1 METAGEGRTSE
12 WYFDR
17 AVCQRKA
24 DGARERTVVDA
35 PPLSKELTARAKERA
50 TAAHPDLAAVF
61 DAHAAFVGRAL
72 TCLGVRERELGDAM
86 QEVFI
91 VAHRRLH
98 ELERPA
104 ALRSWLYAICL
115 RKAMTFRRRAARS
128 REDAFAEPPDTCDP
142 GASPHDELERTRALA
157 VALEILDELEDDQRA
172 VFVLYEVEQLPM
184 SEVASAVGAP
194 LQTAYS
200 RLYAARREIARSLKR
215 LRARG
220 RVE

>member
-1 METAGEGRTSE
+1 M
-12 WYFDR
+12 
-17 AVCQRKA
+17 
-24 DGARERTVVDA
+24 DA
-35 PPLSKELTARAKERA
+35 PPLSKELTARARA
-50 TAAHPDLAAVF
+50 RAAAEHPDLAAVF

-72 TCLGVRERELGDAM
+72 TCLGVRDRELADAM

-91 VAHRRLH
+91 VAHRRLP
-98 ELERPA
+98 ELERPS

-115 RKAMTFRRRAARS
+115 RKAMTFRRRAARL
-128 REDAFAEPPDTCDP
+128 REDAVAEPPDASDP
-142 GASPHDELERTRALA
+142 GASPHADLERTRALA
-157 VALEILDELEDDQRA
+157 VALEILDELDHDQRA

-184 SEVASAVGAP
+184 SEVASAVDCP

-200 RLYAARREIARSLKR
+200 RLYAARREIARQLKR

>member
-1 METAGEGRTSE
+1 
-12 WYFDR
+12 
-17 AVCQRKA
+17 
-24 DGARERTVVDA
+24 VDA
-35 PPLSKELTARAKERA
+35 PPLSKELTARAKARA
-50 TAAHPDLAAVF
+50 TAERPDLAAVF
-61 DAHAAFVGRAL
+61 DAHAAYVGRAL
-72 TCLGVRERELGDAM
+72 TCLGIRERELPDAM

-128 REDAFAEPPDTCDP
+128 REDACAEPPEQSAAD
-142 GASPHDELERTRALA
+142 SPHDELERTRALA
-157 VALEILDELEDDQRA
+157 VALEILDELEHDQRA

-184 SEVASAVGAP
+184 CEVAEAVGAP

-200 RLYAARREIARSLKR
+200 RLYAARREVARSLKR